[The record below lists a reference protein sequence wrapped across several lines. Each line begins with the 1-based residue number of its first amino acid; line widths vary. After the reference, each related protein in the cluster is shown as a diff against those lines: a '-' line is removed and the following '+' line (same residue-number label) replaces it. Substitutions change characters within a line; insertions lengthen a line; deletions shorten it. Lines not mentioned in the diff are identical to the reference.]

1 MLARKIFWILTF
13 LLMTV
18 IFIFSSRPG
27 DLSIQDSAWFLDKA
41 KIMDE
46 EEALDTSNMQA
57 MVVQRKSEKLLI
69 LYYFASL
76 AMLIYASIYGYAGK
90 ALESGV
96 ISWLLTILFAIS
108 DEIHQYFV
116 PGRSAQLQ
124 DVIRDGKGALIG
136 CLLMMILFLIIERL
150 PQLQRF
156 INKIY
161 NFNADKIFLKT
172 ASDG

>member
-1 MLARKIFWILTF
+1 
-13 LLMTV
+13 
-18 IFIFSSRPG
+18 
-27 DLSIQDSAWFLDKA
+27 
-41 KIMDE
+41 
-46 EEALDTSNMQA
+46 
-57 MVVQRKSEKLLI
+57 
-69 LYYFASL
+69 
-76 AMLIYASIYGYAGK
+76 
-90 ALESGV
+90 LESGV

-161 NFNADKIFLKT
+161 NFNVDKIFLKT

>member
-57 MVVQRKSEKLLI
+57 MVVQRKIRKADHII
-69 LYYFASL
+69 LFASL

>member
-57 MVVQRKSEKLLI
+57 MVVQRKIRKAAHII
-69 LYYFASL
+69 LFASL

-161 NFNADKIFLKT
+161 NFNVDKIFLKT